1 MCLKFDC
8 NDNAGPIGGM
18 GCFTIE
24 TFHKST
30 NAKHIKDD
38 GERHIK
44 LSTSKREHLNKR
56 VLKGEI

>member
-18 GCFTIE
+18 GGFTIE

-44 LSTSKREHLNKR
+44 LSTSK
-56 VLKGEI
+56 